1 MKTTKKIMIIGTMDN
16 TLYGFRGDFIKEC
29 IKNGHQVHVLVS
41 EYSQQGLKKI
51 ESLGAVVSTY
61 KLSRGGLNPLS
72 DLASTWQLK
81 NKIKSI
87 QPDIVFPYSTK
98 PVIYGTLA
106 AYHARV
112 PSIFGMIEGLGSP
125 FTIHKHKQKFKS
137 QLTRFMQVSLYRW
150 VFRYLDKIM
159 FLNQD
164 DPRDLI
170 DNYNIPCKPNAVE
183 VIGPI
188 GLNLADYAYSRWD
201 ESQPVSF
208 IFIARLIAEKG
219 IFDFIEAAKIV
230 KQQHPD
236 AIFKIIGGLDP
247 ANPSALSQTELDE
260 LIASG
265 LIQYDGYVSAVAQRI
280 KESAVF
286 VLPSYYRE
294 GVPRSTQEA
303 MAVGRPV
310 ITTDVPGCRDTV
322 VPGVNGFLIPK
333 WNAKVL
339 ANKML
344 YFIHNPDQVNLMGME
359 SFKIASAYFDVD
371 KVNKKI
377 LNIMGLY
384 EKK

>member
-1 MKTTKKIMIIGTMDN
+1 MNATKKIIIIGTTDTNM
-16 TLYGFRGDFIKEC
+16 YGFRCDFIKAC
-29 IKNGHQVHVLVS
+29 IADRYQVYTFVS
-41 EYSQQGLKKI
+41 EYSETGIQKLKNI
-51 ESLGAVVSTY
+51 GAQVVTY
-61 KLSRGGLNPLS
+61 DLSRGGVNPFA
-72 DLASTWQLK
+72 DIASMFELK
-81 NKIKSI
+81 KKIADI
-87 QPDIVFPYSTK
+87 QPEIVFAYSTK

-106 AYHARV
+106 AKKANV
-112 PSIFGMIEGLGSP
+112 PKIYGMIEGLGSP

-265 LIQYDGYVSAVAQRI
+265 LIQYDGYVSDVAQRI
-280 KESAVF
+280 KDSAVF

-333 WNAKVL
+333 WNAKAL

-359 SFKIASAYFDVD
+359 SFKIASAHFDAD

-377 LNIMGLY
+377 SNIMGLIA
-384 EKK
+384 